1 MKKHFLLS
9 LLLLC
14 AVLTLSAAAAG
25 TVYVADGGNGDGR
38 TAAAPLGDLAAAYAA
53 LGEDG
58 GTVVIVEKYTLSAAF
73 VEPAHADLV
82 TLTQETGGS
91 SYRTAD
97 DAGLFCNGKRY
108 VQNGPTAFEN
118 ITFRGI
124 GAETVKNNG
133 AIFVAQFHPIT
144 IGEGVVC
151 ADFGNYAAVAN
162 GATII
167 GGTQSGADKYDSL
180 TDDLDSHITVKSG
193 KFNIVAFSRQVS
205 RDFTGMAHVDISGG
219 EVPILYFGSINNG
232 TGGAVNVRITGGS
245 FTNKWHAGT
254 TGKFT
259 GNLTVT
265 VKGGDFSALT
275 TADGQPTGTFGK
287 SRIDLAALPAEQ
299 AHALKAKLTGF
310 NEIVTEAGTTSNKIP
325 DEVFLSGSFT
335 ASDGTTIPY
344 RYYLPEGYATSG
356 KTYPVF
362 LYLHGNGSRGSDNVS
377 QLTTNGA
384 ALNTAVLN
392 SDYECI
398 MIAPQCP
405 AHPAE
410 WIDRNAY
417 PGSDAF
423 AADIADGRLETRV
436 YLNAAAELL
445 NSFITN
451 ADYHADTSRIY
462 VTGSSNGGGATW
474 ALAALH
480 PDVFAAAI
488 PLCGTGNKLSP
499 VTKAGANALV
509 PSYLDL
515 PIWTFHGDADTT
527 LSIEGTRGIVD
538 AVKAAGGTKINFTVI
553 PGGSHDIVSQ
563 AAGTDGLIDWI
574 FAQKNENFFNTLTGA
589 AAPEYDPLDVNK
601 DGKVDILDVL
611 SMLEEII
618 AGSSDYTLTAVV
630 KTLGQIAGA

>member
-1 MKKHFLLS
+1 MKKHIWLVTLLFCA
-9 LLLLC
+9 LLLIG
-14 AVLTLSAAAAG
+14 AAAAEQV
-25 TVYVADGGNGDGR
+25 VYVSDGGNGDG
-38 TAAAPLGDLAAAYAA
+38 TSASAPLGDLAAAYNA
-53 LGEDG
+53 LGDAG
-58 GTVVIVEKYTLSAAF
+58 GRIVLVGTYTLNGHL
-73 VEPAHADLV
+73 VEPAHAGLV
-82 TLTQETGGS
+82 TLTQEIGGT

-97 DAGLFCNGKRY
+97 GAGLLCNGKRY

-118 ITFRGI
+118 ITLRGL

-151 ADFGNYAAVAN
+151 ADFGNYAAASN
-162 GATII
+162 GATIV
-167 GGTQSGADKYDSL
+167 GGTQNGADKYNSL

-205 RDFTGMAHVDISGG
+205 RDFTGMAHIDISGG

-232 TGGAVNVRITGGS
+232 TGGAANVRITGGS
-245 FTNKWHAGT
+245 FTNKWYAGT
-254 TGKFT
+254 SSKFT

-275 TADGQPTGTFGK
+275 AANGQPTGTVAK
-287 SRIDLAALPAEQ
+287 SRIDLSTLPAEQ
-299 AHALKAKLTGF
+299 VRALKAKLAGF

-325 DEVFLSGSFT
+325 EEVFLAGSFT
-335 ASDGTTIPY
+335 ATDGTTIPY
-344 RYYLPEGYATSG
+344 RYYLPEGYQTSG

-362 LYLHGNGSRGSDNVS
+362 LYMHGNGSRGSDNVS

-392 SDYECI
+392 SDYACI

-423 AADIADGRLETRV
+423 AADLADGKLETRN
-436 YLNAAAELL
+436 YLNAAMELL
-445 NSFITN
+445 NSFIT
-451 ADYHADTSRIY
+451 DKTIPADTSRIY
-462 VTGSSNGGGATW
+462 VTGSSNGGGAAW
-474 ALAALH
+474 AMAALH
-480 PDVFAAAI
+480 PHVFAAAI
-488 PLCGTGNKLSP
+488 PMCGTGNSLSP
-499 VTKAGANALV
+499 VTAAGANALV

-527 LSIEGTRGIVD
+527 LSIEGTRGIVN
-538 AVKAAGGTKINFTVI
+538 AVKASGGTKINFTVI

-574 FAQKNENFFNTLTGA
+574 FAQKNENFRNTLM
-589 AAPEYDPLDVNK
+589 PVRDPMDANG
-601 DGKVDILDVL
+601 DGKVDLQDVL
-611 SMLEEII
+611 TMLADILR
-618 AGSSDYTLTAVV
+618 GSSNYSLNDVTNTLKQLA
-630 KTLGQIAGA
+630 QA

>member
-38 TAAAPLGDLAAAYAA
+38 TAASPLGDLAAAYTA

-58 GTVVIVEKYTLSAAF
+58 GTIVIVETYTLSAAF
-73 VEPAHADLV
+73 VEPDHSGEV
-82 TLTQETGGS
+82 TVTQETDGT
-91 SYRTAD
+91 SYRTE
-97 DAGLFCNGKRY
+97 AGSGVYFNSMRY
-108 VQNGPTAFEN
+108 ILNGPTTFTE
-118 ITFRGI
+118 ITFRGK
-124 GAETVKNNG
+124 GADIKKNNG
-133 AIFVAQFHPIT
+133 ALLVAQFHLVKM
-144 IGEGVVC
+144 GAGVEC
-151 ADFGNYAAVAN
+151 LDFGAYTDIASSFS
-162 GATII
+162 II
-167 GGTQSGADKYDSL
+167 GGAQAGADKWNTL
-180 TDDLDSHITVKSG
+180 TDDLDSHITVESG
-193 KFNIVAFSRQVS
+193 EFSITAFSRQI
-205 RDFTGMAHVDISGG
+205 DKLYTGMAHIELGG
-219 EVPILYFGSINNG
+219 GTFHRIYLGAINKG
-232 TGGAVNVRITGGS
+232 RGGDTDVTVTGGTFVGD
-245 FTNKWHAGT
+245 FTAGT
-254 TGKFT
+254 SGKVA
-259 GNLTVT
+259 GNITITL
-265 VKGGDFSALT
+265 KGGDFTGLKST
-275 TADGQPTGTFGK
+275 DGGCGGK
-287 SRIDLAALPAEQ
+287 SRIDMTALSAEAAG
-299 AHALKAKLTGF
+299 ALKTKLAGF
-310 NEIVTEAGTTSNKIP
+310 DEIVTEAGTMSSKIP
-325 DEVFLSGSFT
+325 DEVFLSGRFT

-356 KTYPVF
+356 RSYPVF
-362 LYLHGNGSRGSDNVS
+362 LYLHGNGSRGSDNKT

-392 SDYECI
+392 SDYACI

-417 PGSDAF
+417 PGSDSF
-423 AADIADGRLETRV
+423 AADIADGRLETRI

-474 ALAALH
+474 ALAALY

-488 PLCGTGNKLSP
+488 PMCGTGNSLSP

-509 PSYLDL
+509 KSYLDM

-553 PGGSHDIVSQ
+553 PNGSHNIVGE
-563 AAGTDGLIDWI
+563 AAGTAGLVDWI
-574 FAQKNENFFNTLTGA
+574 FAQANDRFKNTLPGA
-589 AAPEYDPLDVNK
+589 KPDADDLDG
-601 DGKVDILDVL
+601 DGRLTLRDVL
-611 SMLEEII
+611 TMAKRI
-618 AGSSDYTLTAVV
+618 ADGD
-630 KTLGQIAGA
+630 KTLSQSDIASLLARIAADK

>member
-14 AVLTLSAAAAG
+14 TVLTLSAAAAG

-38 TAAAPLGDLAAAYAA
+38 TAASPLGDLAAAYNA

-58 GTVVIVEKYTLSAAF
+58 GTIVIVETYTLSAAF
-73 VEPAHADLV
+73 VEPAHSGEI
-82 TLTQETGGS
+82 TLTQQADGK
-91 SYRTAD
+91 SYRTE
-97 DAGLFCNGKRY
+97 AGSGVYFNSMRY
-108 VQNGPTAFEN
+108 ILNGPTTFTE
-118 ITFRGI
+118 ITFRGK
-124 GAETVKNNG
+124 GADIKKNNG
-133 AIFVAQFHPIT
+133 ALLVAQFHPVKM
-144 IGEGVVC
+144 GAGVEC
-151 ADFGNYAAVAN
+151 LDFGAYTDIASSFS
-162 GATII
+162 II
-167 GGTQSGADKYDSL
+167 GGAQAGADKWNTL
-180 TDDLDSHITVKSG
+180 TDDLDSHITVESG
-193 KFNIVAFSRQVS
+193 EFSITAFSRQI
-205 RDFTGMAHVDISGG
+205 DKLYTGMAHIELAGG
-219 EVPILYFGSINNG
+219 TFHRIYLGAINKG
-232 TGGAVNVRITGGS
+232 RGGDTDVTVTGGTFVGD
-245 FTNKWHAGT
+245 FTAGT
-254 TGKFT
+254 SGKVA
-259 GNLTVT
+259 GNITITL
-265 VKGGDFSALT
+265 KGGDFTGLKST
-275 TADGQPTGTFGK
+275 DGGCGGK
-287 SRIDLAALPAEQ
+287 SRIDMTALSAEAAG
-299 AHALKAKLTGF
+299 ALKTKLAGF
-310 NEIVTEAGTTSNKIP
+310 DEIVTEAGTTSSKIP
-325 DEVFLSGSFT
+325 DEVFLSGRFT

-356 KTYPVF
+356 RTYPVF
-362 LYLHGNGSRGSDNVS
+362 LYLHGNGSRGSDNKT

-392 SDYECI
+392 SDYACI

-423 AADIADGRLETRV
+423 AADIADGKLETRI

-445 NSFITN
+445 NSFLTN

-474 ALAALH
+474 ALAALY

-488 PLCGTGNKLSP
+488 PMCGTGNSLSP

-509 PSYLDL
+509 KSYLDM

-553 PGGSHDIVSQ
+553 PNGSHNIVGE
-563 AAGTDGLIDWI
+563 AAGTAGLVDWI
-574 FAQKNENFFNTLTGA
+574 FAQANDRFKNTLPGA
-589 AAPEYDPLDVNK
+589 KPDAGDLDG
-601 DGKVDILDVL
+601 DGRLTLRDVL
-611 SMLEEII
+611 TMAKRI
-618 AGSSDYTLTAVV
+618 ADGD
-630 KTLGQIAGA
+630 KTLSQSDIASLLARIAADK